1 MAASLNSALGPPM
14 PSGLSEIVIP
24 YRPIPLAV
32 PEGMKPNEFFNSA
45 ENLAAF
51 MQERYPDH
59 ETHLLNAGEESLD
72 VTWPLTISC
81 PLIFS

>member
-1 MAASLNSALGPPM
+1 MAASLNSPLGPPM

-45 ENLAAF
+45 ENL
-51 MQERYPDH
+51 
-59 ETHLLNAGEESLD
+59 D
-72 VTWPLTISC
+72 VT
-81 PLIFS
+81 